1 MMECG
6 DNEAR
11 IPTHYAAACENPDNL
26 EFLMDICSA
35 SATWGDS
42 KGEHAYTIAAFNGWL
57 ENIKLLQW
65 R

>member
-42 KGEHAYTIAAFNGWL
+42 KGEHAYTIAAFNG
-57 ENIKLLQW
+57 
-65 R
+65 